1 MRRWAERPS
10 LKFYSLK
17 LAGCRRCAVTASSN
31 NNSVRSASASGRSTS
46 TTIHLYM
53 CTRHRRVGT
62 ILPVP
67 LPCPYPAHSPRPYI
81 IPMHSRSSPVTHRSE
96 SHPHLYH
103 THPKKRPAC
112 RARQTAELAGA
123 ASAFVRTLICSLRTA
138 LCADKRPTFATSAAW
153 SSCFFVKLFSE
164 GCPDDSESCCP
175 VLR

>member
-17 LAGCRRCAVTASSN
+17 LAGGVLLQPQATTT
-31 NNSVRSASASGRSTS
+31 VRSASGRSTS

-53 CTRHRRVGT
+53 CALVTGVSAQST
-62 ILPVP
+62 SS
-67 LPCPYPAHSPRPYI
+67 PCPAHTLPI
-81 IPMHSRSSPVTHRSE
+81 ALALISSPCTLVPHPSPTE

-103 THPKKRPAC
+103 AHPKKRPAW
-112 RARQTAELAGA
+112 ARQTAELAGGA
-123 ASAFVRTLICSLRTA
+123 ASAFVRTLICSLSTA

-153 SSCFFVKLFSE
+153 SSCFFVKLSSE